1 MNFKLTEDLQNK
13 VVEYYL
19 SRPMSIGTVAEEFNL
34 CKPKIV
40 EILESHKIQLYTK
53 NQIFNPN
60 FNERYF
66 QTIDSEVKAY
76 LLGFI
81 FTDGNVFIKEHGD
94 SKITQVSLTVKEEDR
109 YILEILKKELNTN
122 RNITSDGR
130 GALSLSVRS
139 NVMGEDLAKYNIVPN
154 KSLIIRFPNNTES
167 IGKYLNHFLRGV
179 FDGDG
184 SIQFRTTGKRVKF
197 SIGLSAGNPEVLEQV
212 RNILSLKL
220 DVFPVKV
227 YVYSN
232 KHTCMITWQSFN
244 DMLKICEYLYKDAT
258 IYLKR
263 KREIYDDFKKYYFAR

>member
-19 SRPMSIGTVAEEFNL
+19 SRPMNIETVAKEFNL

-40 EILESHKIQLYTK
+40 EILESHNVHMYTK

-66 QTIDSEVKAY
+66 QTIDSEIKAY

-81 FTDGNVFIKEHGD
+81 FTDGNVFVKEHGD

-130 GALSLSVRS
+130 GSLTLSVRS

-154 KSLIIRFPNNTES
+154 KSLIIRFPNDIES
-167 IGKYLNHFLRGV
+167 INKYLNHFLRGV
-179 FDGDG
+179 FDGNG
-184 SIQFRTTGKRVKF
+184 SIQFRTTEKHTKF
-197 SIGLSAGNPEVLEQV
+197 SVGLSAGNPEVLEQV

-232 KHTCMITWQSFN
+232 KHTCMITWQSFR
-244 DMLKICEYLYKDAT
+244 DMIKICEYLYKNST

-263 KREIYDDFKKYYFAR
+263 KREIYNNFKKYFT

>member
-19 SRPMSIGTVAEEFNL
+19 SRPMSIETVAAEFKL

-40 EILESHKIQLYTK
+40 EILKSHNVQLYTK

-66 QTIDSEVKAY
+66 QTIDSEMKAY

-81 FTDGNVFIKEHGD
+81 FTDGNVFIKECGD
-94 SKITQVSLTVKEEDR
+94 SKITQISLTVKDEDR
-109 YILEILKKELNTN
+109 YILEILKQELQTN
-122 RNITSDGR
+122 RNISSDGR
-130 GALSLSVRS
+130 GALTLSVRS
-139 NVMGEDLAKYNIVPN
+139 NIMGEDLAKYNIVPN
-154 KSLIIRFPNNTES
+154 KSLIIRFPNDVDS
-167 IGKYLNHFLRGV
+167 IEKYLNHFLRGV

-184 SIQFRTTGKRVKF
+184 SIQFRTNGKRVKF

-212 RNILSLKL
+212 RNILASKL

-232 KHTCMITWQSFN
+232 KHTCMITWQSFS
-244 DMLKICEYLYKDAT
+244 DMLKICEYLYNNST

-263 KREIYDDFKKYYFAR
+263 KREIYDDFKKYYFTR